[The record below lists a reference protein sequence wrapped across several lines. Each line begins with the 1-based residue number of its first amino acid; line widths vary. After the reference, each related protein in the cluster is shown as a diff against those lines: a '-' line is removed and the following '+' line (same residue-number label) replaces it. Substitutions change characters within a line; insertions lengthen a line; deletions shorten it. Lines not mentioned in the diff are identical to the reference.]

1 MKMQPNPSRLTQAQL
16 EIMNL
21 FWERGELGVAQVWKL
36 LAERRDV
43 ARNTVQT
50 MLTRLVEKGW
60 LTVRAEGNAFYFQ
73 ASRPRA
79 STLRG
84 IVGHLVDT
92 AFGGSATGLVMAL
105 LEDRRITASEAQ
117 RIRELIDKAQEDSV

>member
-1 MKMQPNPSRLTQAQL
+1 MPRRTPSSLTPVQL

-21 FWERGELGVAQVWKL
+21 FWEQGELGVAQVWRL
-36 LAERRDV
+36 LSDRRRV

-50 MLTRLVEKGW
+50 MLTRLVERGW
-60 LTVRAEGNAFYFQ
+60 LKVRVEANAFYFR
-73 ASRPRA
+73 AARPRG

-84 IVGHLVDT
+84 IVGRLVDT

-105 LEDRRITASEAQ
+105 LEDRRISAEEAR
-117 RIRELIDKAQEDSV
+117 RIRELIDRAQEDRQ